1 MVNSFSVPLRYT
13 VKLSKYFPSGSEV
26 KKKKKKKKI
35 RLPMPIRECLTGG
48 FLRAVSHKSFVS
60 F

>member
-26 KKKKKKKKI
+26 KKKKI

-48 FLRAVSHKSFVS
+48 FLRAVSHRSFVS